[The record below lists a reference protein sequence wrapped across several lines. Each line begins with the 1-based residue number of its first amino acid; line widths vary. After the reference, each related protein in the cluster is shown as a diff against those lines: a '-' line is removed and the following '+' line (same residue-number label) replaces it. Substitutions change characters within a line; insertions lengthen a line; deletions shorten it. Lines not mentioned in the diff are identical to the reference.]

1 MRTKLSLTL
10 GPRQP
15 LSRQSAWGCLTTNLA
30 APGFGSLLAGR
41 VVGYFQIL
49 STTVGFA
56 LTSIF
61 GVRTLIWFVSNWTQ
75 LKQLQ
80 ETDLG
85 AFLHEM
91 WLNLRWPFLGMA
103 LFFFALVWALA
114 TSLGIIAEARAA
126 EKSAAARSV
135 PPRI

>member
-41 VVGYFQIL
+41 VVGYFQIPF
-49 STTVGFA
+49 TVIGFA
-56 LTSIF
+56 LTCIF
-61 GVRTLIWFVSNWTQ
+61 GVRAITWFVSSWTR

-80 ETDLG
+80 EVDPV
-85 AFLHEM
+85 AYLHEV
-91 WLNLRWPFLGMA
+91 WLHLRWPFLGMA
-103 LFFFALVWALA
+103 LFIFVIIWALA
-114 TSLGIIAEARAA
+114 TSLSILGEARTA